1 MNIITGYRG
10 EPHITSGQNRA
21 QNQGTYGT
29 GSYILDVG
37 QQLAAEIV
45 SANEIRIRDGA
56 LSHQG
61 CIANIEQGAYD
72 SLEITNGT
80 QGMSRIDLIVARYTK
95 DAETNVEDIELV
107 VIEGTAAA
115 SSPAVPSYNTGDIQ
129 AGDSPVD
136 MPLYRVNISGVN
148 IGSVTQ
154 VAATVRTQAETDA
167 LLGNTSISGI
177 GGGTLTGAV
186 SALNS
191 KIGNTAMGTTA
202 TTLTGAIAEHNSKL
216 DGIIIQK
223 TYDKAYTIDAEA
235 RLNILGNEMGYS
247 TPSGYTLL
255 GIISFSSGHGDVTIS
270 SINASAQ
277 NTNGLSLR
285 NNAKTAI
292 SATARIVVA
301 YIKSAL
307 L

>member
-10 EPHITSGQNRA
+10 EPHITSGQDRA

-29 GSYILDVG
+29 GSYILNVG
-37 QQLAAEIV
+37 RKLAAEIV

-72 SLEITNGT
+72 SLEIANGT

-95 DAETNVEDIELV
+95 DAETNVEDVELV

-154 VAATVRTQAETDA
+154 VASAVRTQAETDT

-191 KIGNTAMGTTA
+191 NVTGYGTNENGEYWKFPDGTLICAKRIVASMSFTTA
-202 TTLTGAIAEHNSKL
+202 FGSWYETASAVQFGNWPFPFISIPVAQVTVLGRMAIAESLQYLSPTSAGSSYFARPNSVQ
-216 DGIIIQK
+216 DQSTTVHIIGIGRWK
-223 TYDKAYTIDAEA
+223 T
-235 RLNILGNEMGYS
+235 
-247 TPSGYTLL
+247 
-255 GIISFSSGHGDVTIS
+255 
-270 SINASAQ
+270 
-277 NTNGLSLR
+277 
-285 NNAKTAI
+285 
-292 SATARIVVA
+292 
-301 YIKSAL
+301 
-307 L
+307 

>member
-10 EPHITSGQNRA
+10 EPHITSGQDRA

-37 QQLAAEIV
+37 RKLVAEIV
-45 SANEIRIRDGA
+45 SANEIRIRDGV

-72 SLEITNGT
+72 SLEIANGT

-95 DAETNVEDIELV
+95 DAETNVEDVELV

-136 MPLYRVNISGVN
+136 MPLYRVNISGVS

-154 VAATVRTQAETDA
+154 VASTVRTQAETDA
-167 LLGNTSISGI
+167 LLGNTSIAGI

-191 KIGNTAMGTTA
+191 NVTGYGSNTNGEYWKFLDGTLICAKRITASMNFTTA
-202 TTLTGAIAEHNSKL
+202 FGNWYETPSAIQFGDWPIPFISIPVAQVTVLSRMAIAESLQYLSPTSAGSSYFARPNSVQTQ
-216 DGIIIQK
+216 DTTVHIIGIGRWK
-223 TYDKAYTIDAEA
+223 
-235 RLNILGNEMGYS
+235 
-247 TPSGYTLL
+247 
-255 GIISFSSGHGDVTIS
+255 
-270 SINASAQ
+270 
-277 NTNGLSLR
+277 
-285 NNAKTAI
+285 
-292 SATARIVVA
+292 
-301 YIKSAL
+301 
-307 L
+307 

>member
-10 EPHITSGQNRA
+10 EPHITSGQDRA

-37 QQLAAEIV
+37 RKLAAEIV

-72 SLEITNGT
+72 SLEIANGT

-154 VAATVRTQAETDA
+154 VASAVRTQAETDA
-167 LLGNTSISGI
+167 LLGNTSIAGI

-191 KIGNTAMGTTA
+191 NVTHKIIVGSIVVTPNASSYDISVPE
-202 TTLTGAIAEHNSKL
+202 LTSSSYAPWA
-216 DGIIIQK
+216 
-223 TYDKAYTIDAEA
+223 
-235 RLNILGNEMGYS
+235 ILGVGAGGAYVQAVQV
-247 TPSGYTLL
+247 
-255 GIISFSSGHGDVTIS
+255 ISSGV
-270 SINASAQ
+270 
-277 NTNGLSLR
+277 LR
-285 NNAKTAI
+285 VYFSTAI
-292 SATARIVVA
+292 NSQIRIN
-301 YIKSAL
+301 YGCFPLI
-307 L
+307 

>member
-10 EPHITSGQNRA
+10 EPHITSWQDRA

-37 QQLAAEIV
+37 RKLAAEIV
-45 SANEIRIRDGA
+45 SANEIRIRDGV

-72 SLEITNGT
+72 SLEIANGT

-95 DAETNVEDIELV
+95 DAETNVENIELV

-154 VAATVRTQAETDA
+154 VASAVRTQAETDT

-191 KIGNTAMGTTA
+191 KIATGTHSSTISISANSFYDLQISFGKTFENTPAV
-202 TTLTGAIAEHNSKL
+202 
-216 DGIIIQK
+216 IIIM
-223 TYDKAYTIDAEA
+223 TGSGDNAYRGNLAYTVT
-235 RLNILGNEMGYS
+235 S
-247 TPSGYTLL
+247 TTTTGCNVRIYNSSVASLTV
-255 GIISFSSGHGDVTIS
+255 GIRWV
-270 SINASAQ
+270 
-277 NTNGLSLR
+277 
-285 NNAKTAI
+285 AI
-292 SATARIVVA
+292 G
-301 YIKSAL
+301 
-307 L
+307 